1 MKKILMVEDQAD
13 IRKLI
18 RMALEFEGWE
28 VEEAFDGPEGVAKAQ
43 AWRPD
48 LVVMDIMMP
57 GEYDGMEAC
66 RRIKADP
73 TLQHTKV
80 VVVSAKGQMVDVEA
94 AKGAGADEYMFKPFS
109 PLQLIDVIEAQTA

>member
-1 MKKILMVEDQAD
+1 MKKILMVEDQPD

-28 VEEAFDGPEGVAKAQ
+28 VAEAFDGPEGLQKAQ

-57 GEYDGMEAC
+57 GEFDGMEAC

-73 TLQHTKV
+73 QLQHTKV

-94 AKGAGADEYMFKPFS
+94 AKSAGADDYMFKPFS
-109 PLQLIDVIEAQTA
+109 PLQLIDVIEAQTR